1 MITELVT
8 GAVAAAAATGITYNV
23 CLKKNKVKE
32 VNVTKEKKTEEN
44 QVKENE
50 PEEVVPG
57 YTEEQ
62 IKELEKNAYY
72 DMVTGLMNMTKFSM
86 ECDRFINTMPG
97 AFFGIIVFEV
107 ENLDRIRLLYGLA
120 ECDKVRKYI
129 ADSLNEILN
138 YAYIYGRVHEDLFA
152 VFACYDEEDELPNI
166 VSLLTENIHSYAKN
180 VNLTLHFGIYNMDDN
195 IIPTSQAIYM
205 AELAKRTVAK
215 NNSGE
220 NYAFFTEALEERL
233 VEDNQMSE
241 EMNNALDRK
250 QFVMYMQPMVNLR
263 THEIIGAEA
272 LVRWE
277 HPTKG
282 VLSPFRFLPLF
293 EANNFIIKMDHYIWR
308 EAFKTIRHWIDNKID
323 PIPISINISP
333 IHFEHPRFIETLCNY
348 AEQFRIPKNMI
359 ELEIP
364 ERIFAD
370 ATENIDRILK
380 ELHEEGFILC
390 IDNFG
395 SYHSPI
401 NALKEA
407 PVSVIKLD
415 RKFLNNNLSTTEG
428 LTLVRYLYAM
438 AKELGMQ
445 IVAEGVEN
453 IEQANDLN
461 ELGCDYAQGFFFAK
475 PMTLRDFDAF
485 HKEIIKNKY
494 MPAVVYPSFD
504 DVNKDLLP

>member
-8 GAVAAAAATGITYNV
+8 GAVTAVAATGITYKV
-23 CLKKNKVKE
+23 CSKKNKVKE
-32 VNVTKEKKTEEN
+32 AEPTEEK
-44 QVKENE
+44 QIEENE
-50 PEEVVPG
+50 PEELIQG
-57 YTEEQ
+57 YTQEQ

-72 DMVTGLMNMTKFSM
+72 DMVTGLMNMSKFSL
-86 ECDRFINTMPG
+86 ECERRINSMPG
-97 AFFGIIVFEV
+97 AFFGVIVFEV
-107 ENLDRIRLLYGLA
+107 ENLDRIRLLYGLD
-120 ECDKVRKYI
+120 ECDKVRCYI

-166 VSLLTENIHSYAKN
+166 VNLLTENIHSYAKN

-195 IIPTSQAIYM
+195 IIPIPQAINM
-205 AELAKRTVAK
+205 AELAKRTVVK
-215 NNSGE
+215 NKTEE

-233 VEDNQMSE
+233 VEDKQMSE
-241 EMNNALDRK
+241 EMNNALDHK

-282 VLSPFRFLPLF
+282 VLSPYRFLPLF

-359 ELEIP
+359 ELEMP

-370 ATENIDRILK
+370 ATENIDRILR
-380 ELHEEGFILC
+380 ELAEEGFVLC

-407 PVSVIKLD
+407 PISVIKLD
-415 RKFLNNNLSTTEG
+415 RKFLSNNLSSTEG

-445 IVAEGVEN
+445 IVAEGVET

-475 PMTLRDFDAF
+475 PMGLRDFDAF

-494 MPAVVYPSFD
+494 IPAVVYPSFQD
-504 DVNKDLLP
+504 MSKDLLP